1 MVYYLKTILTQFSNS
16 KQFKIDIK
24 SDFGKLIFIMS
35 DPIIVETIQPES
47 TSKSNINPD
56 DKNIWLLMII
66 GGIFFGFIPSLVVYL
81 LKSDNEFLKSVAK
94 DNLNFQL
101 SLVIY
106 AFVAGFSIFLLIG
119 FLLLPI
125 VIISSLVIQVLAAL
139 AASNGEK
146 YNYPLTIKILS

>member
-1 MVYYLKTILTQFSNS
+1 
-16 KQFKIDIK
+16 
-24 SDFGKLIFIMS
+24 MS

-47 TSKSNINPD
+47 TKPSITPD
-56 DKNIWLLMII
+56 DKNIWILMII
-66 GGIFFGFIPSLVVYL
+66 GGMFFGFIPPLVVYFF
-81 LKSDNEFLKSVAK
+81 KSENQFLKTVAK

-101 SLVIY
+101 SLLIY
-106 AFVAGFSIFLLIG
+106 GFVAAMLLILLIG

-125 VIISSLVIQVLAAL
+125 VLIGGLVIQILAAL